1 MVYSAQMFKSLA
13 LLAQIL
19 TLRSS
24 SYNPPPP
31 PSPPLPLTIDLTCT
45 ESPRNIGLINNYQDI
60 KFQYQQFNSLL
71 AYLAY

>member
-24 SYNPPPP
+24 PYNP
-31 PSPPLPLTIDLTCT
+31 SPLPPLTIDLTCT

>member
-24 SYNPPPP
+24 SYNPPPLP
-31 PSPPLPLTIDLTCT
+31 PPLTIDLTCT

>member
-1 MVYSAQMFKSLA
+1 MVYSAQMFKSLT

-24 SYNPPPP
+24 PYNPPLP
-31 PSPPLPLTIDLTCT
+31 PLTIDLTCT

>member
-1 MVYSAQMFKSLA
+1 MVYSAQMFKSLV

-24 SYNPPPP
+24 SYNPP
-31 PSPPLPLTIDLTCT
+31 PPLPLTIDLTCT

>member
-31 PSPPLPLTIDLTCT
+31 PPPLTIDLTCT

>member
-1 MVYSAQMFKSLA
+1 MVYSAQMFKSLT

-19 TLRSS
+19 TLRSCP
-24 SYNPPPP
+24 YNPPPP
-31 PSPPLPLTIDLTCT
+31 PLPPLTIDLTCT